1 MVFTNRD
8 IMFRKCDILFSNL
21 FNLTDLGTLVW
32 KKALPFN
39 LTDKY
44 FIFSQRSVA
53 LELLR

>member
-1 MVFTNRD
+1 
-8 IMFRKCDILFSNL
+8 MFRKCDILFSNL
-21 FNLTDLGTLVW
+21 FNLTDSGTLVW